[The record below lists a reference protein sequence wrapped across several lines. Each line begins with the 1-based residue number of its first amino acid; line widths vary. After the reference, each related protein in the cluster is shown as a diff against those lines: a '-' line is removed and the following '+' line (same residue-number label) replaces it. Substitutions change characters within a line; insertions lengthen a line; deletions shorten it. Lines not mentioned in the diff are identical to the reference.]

1 MKFNCNEIQQ
11 SKRVN
16 ITITDENN
24 TPPQLSE
31 YFYKFHIAEDVPPG
45 TEVGFIKAV
54 DVDSNTKLLF
64 SILDMENLFTIHP
77 SLGMITTTSE
87 LDREEMPFHFFTV
100 QISDGINVITA
111 PVEVIVADV
120 NDNAPV
126 FQNET
131 FIFHLP
137 KSVQKEHII
146 GIIKATDNDAG
157 NNGKI
162 TYHLQAPEPHLKSVL
177 TLDSVNGFIGIK
189 STWNFDKIPLIH
201 FKVCATDNGFPS
213 LKSTAQVIIVFE
225 EDKRMPVFKD
235 SSYIISVQENVSVN
249 TELLKLNLASDQENF
264 FYYTILFGDP
274 VNQFWIS
281 RKGILYV
288 NKALDRETRHEH
300 HLTVIAHD
308 EVTLEKS
315 HFTASA
321 TIKIILIDIND
332 NAPIFTSSN
341 MAILYDSSPVGT
353 TVMTVKAIDPD
364 EGLNGHV
371 QYFIDS
377 SSAGDFSLDPLY
389 GTLRVNAM
397 LNQKSYK
404 LTIWAYDQGENQ
416 LKTSSDLNVVLL
428 DTSVNHF
435 ILEADSTEITI
446 FENAPVGKVLLN
458 VKIKYE
464 KDNHGES
471 PLLWIEQSE
480 NSDDF
485 LLSQNGQLTIARPLS
500 YIRKSVYILK
510 LYGKGTSHS
519 KPSDDNISSL
529 VVTIRLK
536 DVNDNSPIF
545 IQNPI
550 YIDVVENTAMN
561 DQFTIIGHIKA
572 IDKDHFH
579 NSQIFYSIVQGN
591 TSIFQIDSASGEL
604 LMTGILDR
612 EECENYTLEIQAI
625 DSGFPR
631 LSSKATVFINVIDL
645 NDNPPIFNQSYYRA
659 YVSENQPSS
668 TKVVQ
673 IYAADK
679 DSGVNGLVKYKL
691 IDNSVPFVINEET
704 GWLSTTESLDR
715 ETQKQWNIWVL
726 AEDCG
731 LYNKHTSKVEI
742 QITVNDENDNAPIFH
757 NQQENIYVKNSLQSV
772 DASDLDEGRN
782 SFLKFYLNGKDANK
796 FIINVS
802 TGVIVSKADLKLW
815 NSYRLTVEVSDHG
828 FPEKQ
833 SFLSLQFI
841 TRPPSEFPVFQSD
854 FPQVY
859 SIAEDKRNTFVTLAV
874 ARSSKQAPFN
884 RIRYSIASGNIG
896 QAFTIDSESGELFT
910 SENID
915 YETHCH
921 YELWIA
927 AVDND
932 SPPMISFLKLYI
944 NVEDVNDNSPVFS
957 QSVYEVSIPEEEPEF
972 FYVTKVTATD
982 LDSKNNGV
990 IEYSIDKNQSNV
1002 CDLFQ
1007 IDPFSGIIT
1016 TKVPLDRETK
1026 AQYHFV
1032 VVAKDQGKPALFGYA
1047 AVVVNLEDKNDN
1059 APRFTHLFSAH
1070 VREDAPLGMFITQI
1084 TAADLDEISDNTYI
1098 LENGD
1103 DDTFRIEKDTGRIF
1117 VNKSLDR
1124 ETISE
1129 YAIKVSVLDSFWKV
1143 MTSLT
1148 ITVDDVNDNAPVF
1161 SKQSYNFYVPET
1173 KSIPV
1178 LIGQL
1183 EATDADYQEN
1193 SRITYKMYS
1202 QSSQFSIDS
1211 VSGAIYSHKELVYY
1225 NTSELNIHRLKIIAH
1240 DSGRP
1245 VLSSIT
1251 TVSVFVLPCDA
1262 KLINLQKP
1270 SKLIPV
1276 QIGTPVSTM
1285 IYQVQN
1291 KVKCAHCN
1299 LTEIR
1304 YSLKQEENWFEIDPK
1319 TGWIITNTTVAKDA
1333 LDKKLSVKVAAEYET
1348 VIDEI
1353 EIGII
1358 ITDENRYSPRF
1369 LSSNY
1374 TTNILKN
1381 TSLNATIFT
1390 AVAQDND
1397 SGLNGL
1403 IQYESVCADVAPC
1416 PFAIDSNSGAVK
1428 LITPLNLYDQD
1439 SYILKIKA
1447 TDCAHHPKTSVAS
1460 LTVITQGGYNRIPTF
1475 PHLKDDAFVHPSSG
1489 VNFTVYTFVV
1499 ENAENLPSSQCE
1511 YKIMKGN
1518 EKQLFSLDTLSGQ
1531 LVLVSPV
1538 GTEDYKSTTPLLVRC
1553 TNPSTS
1559 MFSEMTLYVHIGSVH
1574 ENLKPTFARRV
1585 YKFYSHA
1592 VDSLTGFVKVQYQAD
1607 NYQYFLGI
1615 SGLKSNLE
1623 VDANSGAVIM
1633 KKQISSKMAVT
1644 VLSKRSQ
1651 FKSALDFDVA
1661 TLTVRPTDN
1670 GTFPSFDQTAYNVTI
1685 PESSAFGT
1693 KVIAPIISGPLG
1705 HYCRAIIVD
1714 GNAKNSFMVDRRAV
1728 ITVKGELDYES
1739 QSVYELLLAL
1749 VCLEEDQWLSTCQV
1763 RIDIADVNDNG
1774 PQLHES
1780 NRVGY
1785 VMENDPA
1792 GTHVLTLLPY
1802 DLDSSVNQG
1811 PFKFKMLHPDQLPFV
1826 LDPQSGILKTTRPLD
1841 REFQEEYVIAVSI
1854 ADNGIPPK
1862 TTITSIKI
1870 VILDMNDMAPE
1881 SEMLRVTMLS
1891 VQGARFYGVSA
1902 DVHPLDMDLIGNYSC
1917 QPIRADHLL
1926 KVDAKCTLLIG
1937 SIPSDPVPVMMHLNG
1952 DDGKHLPVDF
1962 DLSIKFLTY
1971 TNYTAQ
1977 NSVILHFDLM
1987 KQKLLD
1993 MAIQPLQQALE
2004 NEGYSTW
2011 MTLYDSSHHI
2021 MPASELTASRI
2032 QLIWNRLKPKR
2043 DQVMLSHVQ
2052 HGMCTANSCLNGGTC
2067 IEITESSGSFS
2078 YFREKEN
2085 IFIFPRITKS
2095 YRCDC
2100 SSTYTGEFCETT
2112 VDRCAVNS
2120 CLNGGTCFHDEL
2132 QLKTRCLC
2140 PEGYEGSRC
2149 ENDVDECAIS
2159 KPCQNNAHCENT
2171 DGSYRCICVAGYF
2184 GSKCEMPID
2193 RCASNPCLNGGTCV
2207 ADFDG
2212 YKCRCSYAYTGRN
2225 CEISSYGFQE
2235 LSYIE
2240 LSGMNVRKNEL
2251 SFEFSTLRRNAL
2263 LLYWSG
2269 TSYRSNLSYVV
2280 VDISNGQLRLACSA
2294 SNGQKYSSTLP
2305 RNVTNARWHKLVL
2318 RHQLKSIGISISECG
2333 ENKCISCD
2341 TGNPDCEITFTTCDS
2356 AAMFEDLDDSLF
2368 VGSVNLASRI
2378 QSVGYEIASPNFLGC
2393 IRDLSLNGAPLN
2405 AKSIRS
2411 QSNLLDHCPRQVAD
2425 LCGHTDMCKT
2435 SEQCLDFWDRTEC
2448 ICRGN
2453 FISSS
2458 CEQAEQTYSL
2468 NNGFISYD
2476 IGPAVHVRGQF
2487 PTFDENAFETW
2498 AESELRLHHQNT
2510 LPALW
2515 LNILFRTTSR
2525 DGVLFFSSTGVQF
2538 SLIDIVDGFV
2548 RYISRTDDLR
2558 TVQLNL
2564 DEGPTVSDGNWHMV
2578 SLAKYPQEGLVEFR
2592 IDDHGKDAQLFT
2604 DLHDFYEQK
2613 LTSCSL
2619 GGSRNV
2625 LRIQGKQLTNF
2636 KGCIRRFI
2644 LNGQLQPFEPNHRQ
2658 SNFLTVRESQNVLFN
2673 TSCSNAGA
2681 QKTEL
2686 EAKRQK
2692 PTLLIICITFSIC
2705 LLLSSIGC
2713 YFFLLRRYRRSAKS
2727 KRIQQSVLDSRL
2739 GLLDII
2745 RQADL
2750 NFGSI
2755 KDPDYI
2761 TKRDRTLTRLS
2772 ATCSRRNLCDS
2783 GISLDTSTLGQRNP
2797 TDTLPSHATI
2807 YHHYSR
2813 DLSPDGSLY
2822 I

>member
-87 LDREEMPFHFFTV
+87 LDREEMPFHFFTA

-120 NDNAPV
+120 NDNAP
-126 FQNET
+126 
-131 FIFHLP
+131 
-137 KSVQKEHII
+137 
-146 GIIKATDNDAG
+146 
-157 NNGKI
+157 
-162 TYHLQAPEPHLKSVL
+162 
-177 TLDSVNGFIGIK
+177 
-189 STWNFDKIPLIH
+189 IPLIH

-341 MAILYDSSPVGT
+341 MAVLYDSSPVGT

-510 LYGKGTSHS
+510 LYGKDTSHS

-631 LSSKATVFINVIDL
+631 LSSKAT
-645 NDNPPIFNQSYYRA
+645 SYYRA

-782 SFLKFYLNGKDANK
+782 SFLQFYLNGKDANK

-957 QSVYEVSIPEEEPEF
+957 QSVYAVSIPEEEPEF

-1007 IDPFSGIIT
+1007 IDPISGIIT

-1161 SKQSYNFYVPET
+1161 SKQSYKYV
-1173 KSIPV
+1173 
-1178 LIGQL
+1178 
-1183 EATDADYQEN
+1183 
-1193 SRITYKMYS
+1193 
-1202 QSSQFSIDS
+1202 F
-1211 VSGAIYSHKELVYY
+1211 
-1225 NTSELNIHRLKIIAH
+1225 
-1240 DSGRP
+1240 
-1245 VLSSIT
+1245 
-1251 TVSVFVLPCDA
+1251 
-1262 KLINLQKP
+1262 
-1270 SKLIPV
+1270 
-1276 QIGTPVSTM
+1276 
-1285 IYQVQN
+1285 
-1291 KVKCAHCN
+1291 
-1299 LTEIR
+1299 
-1304 YSLKQEENWFEIDPK
+1304 PK
-1319 TGWIITNTTVAKDA
+1319 
-1333 LDKKLSVKVAAEYET
+1333 
-1348 VIDEI
+1348 
-1353 EIGII
+1353 
-1358 ITDENRYSPRF
+1358 R
-1369 LSSNY
+1369 
-1374 TTNILKN
+1374 
-1381 TSLNATIFT
+1381 
-1390 AVAQDND
+1390 
-1397 SGLNGL
+1397 
-1403 IQYESVCADVAPC
+1403 
-1416 PFAIDSNSGAVK
+1416 
-1428 LITPLNLYDQD
+1428 
-1439 SYILKIKA
+1439 
-1447 TDCAHHPKTSVAS
+1447 
-1460 LTVITQGGYNRIPTF
+1460 
-1475 PHLKDDAFVHPSSG
+1475 
-1489 VNFTVYTFVV
+1489 
-1499 ENAENLPSSQCE
+1499 
-1511 YKIMKGN
+1511 
-1518 EKQLFSLDTLSGQ
+1518 
-1531 LVLVSPV
+1531 
-1538 GTEDYKSTTPLLVRC
+1538 
-1553 TNPSTS
+1553 
-1559 MFSEMTLYVHIGSVH
+1559 FSEHI
-1574 ENLKPTFARRV
+1574 
-1585 YKFYSHA
+1585 YK
-1592 VDSLTGFVKVQYQAD
+1592 
-1607 NYQYFLGI
+1607 
-1615 SGLKSNLE
+1615 
-1623 VDANSGAVIM
+1623 
-1633 KKQISSKMAVT
+1633 
-1644 VLSKRSQ
+1644 
-1651 FKSALDFDVA
+1651 
-1661 TLTVRPTDN
+1661 
-1670 GTFPSFDQTAYNVTI
+1670 
-1685 PESSAFGT
+1685 
-1693 KVIAPIISGPLG
+1693 
-1705 HYCRAIIVD
+1705 
-1714 GNAKNSFMVDRRAV
+1714 
-1728 ITVKGELDYES
+1728 
-1739 QSVYELLLAL
+1739 
-1749 VCLEEDQWLSTCQV
+1749 
-1763 RIDIADVNDNG
+1763 
-1774 PQLHES
+1774 
-1780 NRVGY
+1780 
-1785 VMENDPA
+1785 
-1792 GTHVLTLLPY
+1792 
-1802 DLDSSVNQG
+1802 
-1811 PFKFKMLHPDQLPFV
+1811 
-1826 LDPQSGILKTTRPLD
+1826 
-1841 REFQEEYVIAVSI
+1841 
-1854 ADNGIPPK
+1854 
-1862 TTITSIKI
+1862 
-1870 VILDMNDMAPE
+1870 
-1881 SEMLRVTMLS
+1881 
-1891 VQGARFYGVSA
+1891 
-1902 DVHPLDMDLIGNYSC
+1902 
-1917 QPIRADHLL
+1917 
-1926 KVDAKCTLLIG
+1926 
-1937 SIPSDPVPVMMHLNG
+1937 
-1952 DDGKHLPVDF
+1952 
-1962 DLSIKFLTY
+1962 
-1971 TNYTAQ
+1971 
-1977 NSVILHFDLM
+1977 
-1987 KQKLLD
+1987 
-1993 MAIQPLQQALE
+1993 
-2004 NEGYSTW
+2004 
-2011 MTLYDSSHHI
+2011 
-2021 MPASELTASRI
+2021 
-2032 QLIWNRLKPKR
+2032 
-2043 DQVMLSHVQ
+2043 
-2052 HGMCTANSCLNGGTC
+2052 
-2067 IEITESSGSFS
+2067 
-2078 YFREKEN
+2078 
-2085 IFIFPRITKS
+2085 
-2095 YRCDC
+2095 
-2100 SSTYTGEFCETT
+2100 
-2112 VDRCAVNS
+2112 
-2120 CLNGGTCFHDEL
+2120 
-2132 QLKTRCLC
+2132 
-2140 PEGYEGSRC
+2140 
-2149 ENDVDECAIS
+2149 
-2159 KPCQNNAHCENT
+2159 
-2171 DGSYRCICVAGYF
+2171 
-2184 GSKCEMPID
+2184 
-2193 RCASNPCLNGGTCV
+2193 
-2207 ADFDG
+2207 
-2212 YKCRCSYAYTGRN
+2212 
-2225 CEISSYGFQE
+2225 
-2235 LSYIE
+2235 
-2240 LSGMNVRKNEL
+2240 
-2251 SFEFSTLRRNAL
+2251 
-2263 LLYWSG
+2263 
-2269 TSYRSNLSYVV
+2269 
-2280 VDISNGQLRLACSA
+2280 
-2294 SNGQKYSSTLP
+2294 
-2305 RNVTNARWHKLVL
+2305 
-2318 RHQLKSIGISISECG
+2318 
-2333 ENKCISCD
+2333 
-2341 TGNPDCEITFTTCDS
+2341 
-2356 AAMFEDLDDSLF
+2356 
-2368 VGSVNLASRI
+2368 
-2378 QSVGYEIASPNFLGC
+2378 
-2393 IRDLSLNGAPLN
+2393 
-2405 AKSIRS
+2405 
-2411 QSNLLDHCPRQVAD
+2411 
-2425 LCGHTDMCKT
+2425 
-2435 SEQCLDFWDRTEC
+2435 
-2448 ICRGN
+2448 
-2453 FISSS
+2453 
-2458 CEQAEQTYSL
+2458 
-2468 NNGFISYD
+2468 
-2476 IGPAVHVRGQF
+2476 
-2487 PTFDENAFETW
+2487 
-2498 AESELRLHHQNT
+2498 
-2510 LPALW
+2510 
-2515 LNILFRTTSR
+2515 
-2525 DGVLFFSSTGVQF
+2525 
-2538 SLIDIVDGFV
+2538 
-2548 RYISRTDDLR
+2548 
-2558 TVQLNL
+2558 
-2564 DEGPTVSDGNWHMV
+2564 
-2578 SLAKYPQEGLVEFR
+2578 
-2592 IDDHGKDAQLFT
+2592 
-2604 DLHDFYEQK
+2604 
-2613 LTSCSL
+2613 
-2619 GGSRNV
+2619 
-2625 LRIQGKQLTNF
+2625 
-2636 KGCIRRFI
+2636 
-2644 LNGQLQPFEPNHRQ
+2644 
-2658 SNFLTVRESQNVLFN
+2658 
-2673 TSCSNAGA
+2673 
-2681 QKTEL
+2681 
-2686 EAKRQK
+2686 
-2692 PTLLIICITFSIC
+2692 
-2705 LLLSSIGC
+2705 
-2713 YFFLLRRYRRSAKS
+2713 
-2727 KRIQQSVLDSRL
+2727 
-2739 GLLDII
+2739 
-2745 RQADL
+2745 
-2750 NFGSI
+2750 
-2755 KDPDYI
+2755 
-2761 TKRDRTLTRLS
+2761 
-2772 ATCSRRNLCDS
+2772 
-2783 GISLDTSTLGQRNP
+2783 
-2797 TDTLPSHATI
+2797 
-2807 YHHYSR
+2807 
-2813 DLSPDGSLY
+2813 
-2822 I
+2822 

>member
-1 MKFNCNEIQQ
+1 MSCLIDPLSKFYRDFRSSI
-11 SKRVN
+11 VN

-64 SILDMENLFTIHP
+64 SILEMENLFTIHP
-77 SLGMITTTSE
+77 SLGIITTTSK
-87 LDREEMPFHFFTV
+87 LDREKMTFHYFTV
-100 QISDGINVITA
+100 QISDGINVISA
-111 PVEVIVADV
+111 PVEVIVTDV

-131 FIFHLP
+131 FIFHLS

-146 GIIKATDNDAG
+146 GIIRATDNDAG

-225 EDKRMPVFKD
+225 EDKRLPVFKD

-249 TELLKLNLASDQENF
+249 SELLILNLASDQENL

-274 VNQFWIS
+274 LNQFWIS

-332 NAPIFTSSN
+332 NAPVFTSSN
-341 MAILYDSSPVGT
+341 MAILHDNSPVGT
-353 TVMTVKAIDPD
+353 AVMTVKATDPD

-377 SSAGDFSLDPLY
+377 SSAGDFSLDPVY

-397 LNQKSYK
+397 LNKKSYK

-446 FENAPVGKVLLN
+446 FENEPVGKVLLN
-458 VKIKYE
+458 VKVNYE
-464 KDNHGES
+464 KDTHGES
-471 PLLWIEQSE
+471 ALLWIEQSE

-500 YIRKSVYILK
+500 YIRKPVYILK
-510 LYGKGTSHS
+510 LYGKGTLHS
-519 KPSDDNISSL
+519 NPSDDNISSL

-550 YIDVVENTAMN
+550 YIDVVENTAMDN
-561 DQFTIIGHIKA
+561 QFTIIGRIKA
-572 IDKDHFH
+572 IDKDHSH

-604 LMTGILDR
+604 FMTGILDR
-612 EECENYTLEIQAI
+612 EECESYTLEIQAI
-625 DSGFPR
+625 DSGFPP

-645 NDNPPIFNQSYYRA
+645 NDNPPIFDQSHYRA
-659 YVSENQPSS
+659 FLSENQPPS

-673 IYAADK
+673 IHAIDK
-679 DSGVNGLVKYKL
+679 DSGVNGVVKYKML
-691 IDNSVPFVINEET
+691 DNSVPFVINEET

-731 LYNKHTSKVEI
+731 DFVY
-742 QITVNDENDNAPIFH
+742 A
-757 NQQENIYVKNSLQSV
+757 V
-772 DASDLDEGRN
+772 DASDLDEGKN
-782 SFLKFYLNGKDANK
+782 SLLKFYLNGKDADK

-854 FPQVY
+854 FQQVY
-859 SIAEDKRNTFVTLAV
+859 SIAENKRNTFVTLAV

-944 NVEDVNDNSPVFS
+944 NVEDVNDNSPVFN
-957 QSVYEVSIPEEEPEF
+957 QSIYEVSIPEEEPEF
-972 FYVTKVTATD
+972 FYITQVTATD
-982 LDSKNNGV
+982 LDSENNGL

-1007 IDPFSGIIT
+1007 IDPTSGIIT

-1032 VVAKDQGKPALFGYA
+1032 VVAKDQGMPALFGYA
-1047 AVVVNLEDKNDN
+1047 VVVVNLEDKNDN

-1070 VREDAPLGMFITQI
+1070 VREDAPLDTFITQI
-1084 TAADLDEISDNTYI
+1084 VATDLDEVSDNIYI
-1098 LENGD
+1098 LENGN

-1129 YAIKVSVLDSFWKV
+1129 YAIKVSVLDNFWKV

-1161 SKQSYNFYVPET
+1161 SKHNYSFYVPET
-1173 KSIPV
+1173 KSTPG
-1178 LIGQL
+1178 LIGRL
-1183 EATDADYQEN
+1183 EATDADSQEN

-1211 VSGAIYSHKELVYY
+1211 VTGAIYSHKELIYY
-1225 NTSELNIHRLKIIAH
+1225 NTSELNIHHLKIIAH

-1276 QIGTPVSTM
+1276 QVGTPASTM

-1291 KVKCAHCN
+1291 KVKCAQCK
-1299 LTEIR
+1299 LMEIR

-1319 TGWIITNTTVAKDA
+1319 TGWIMTNTTIAKDA
-1333 LDKKLSVKVAAEYET
+1333 LDRKFFVKIVAEHET
-1348 VIDEI
+1348 VTDEI
-1353 EIGII
+1353 EIGIV
-1358 ITDENRYSPRF
+1358 ITEENRYSPRF

-1374 TTNILKN
+1374 TINILKN

-1390 AVAQDND
+1390 AIAQDND

-1403 IQYESVCADVAPC
+1403 IQYESACVDVFPC
-1416 PFAIDSNSGAVK
+1416 PFAIDSDSGAVK
-1428 LITPLNLYDQD
+1428 LISPVNLYDHD
-1439 SYILKIKA
+1439 SYVLKIKA
-1447 TDCAHHPKTSVAS
+1447 TDCAHHPKTSHAA
-1460 LTVITQGGYNRIPTF
+1460 LTVLTQRGYSRIPTF
-1475 PHLKDDAFVHPSSG
+1475 PHQKDDAFVHPSSG
-1489 VNFTVYTFVV
+1489 VNFTVYTFAV
-1499 ENAENLPSSQCE
+1499 ENSENMPSSQCE

-1518 EKQLFSLDTLSGQ
+1518 EKQLFYLNMFSGQ
-1531 LVLVSPV
+1531 LVLVSPI
-1538 GTEDYKSTTPLLVRC
+1538 GIEYYKSTMPLLVRC
-1553 TNPSTS
+1553 INPNTS
-1559 MFSEMTLYVHIGSVH
+1559 MFSEMTLYVHIGTVH
-1574 ENLKPTFARRV
+1574 ENFKPTFARRV
-1585 YKFYSHA
+1585 YKFHA
-1592 VDSLTGFVKVQYQAD
+1592 HAMESLIGFVKVQHEAD
-1607 NYQYFLGI
+1607 DYRYFLGI

-1623 VDANSGAVIM
+1623 IDANSGAVIM
-1633 KKQISSKMAVT
+1633 KKQIPSKMTVT
-1644 VLSKRSQ
+1644 VLSRRSQ
-1651 FKSALDFDVA
+1651 FKSAFDFDVA

-1685 PESSAFGT
+1685 SENSAIGT
-1693 KVIAPIISGPLG
+1693 KVIAPIINGPLG

-1714 GNAKNSFMVDRRAV
+1714 GNDKSSFMVDRRAV

-1763 RIDIADVNDNG
+1763 RIDISDVNDNG

-1811 PFKFKMLHPDQLPFV
+1811 PFKFKMLHPEQLPFD

-1841 REFQEEYVIAVSI
+1841 REFQEEYIIAVSI

-1881 SEMLRVTMLS
+1881 SEMLHVTVLS
-1891 VQGARFYGVSA
+1891 VQGAQFYGVSA

-1917 QPIRADHLL
+1917 QPIRTDHPL

-1937 SIPSDPVPVMMHLNG
+1937 SIPSDHVPVLMHLNG

-1987 KQKLLD
+1987 KQNLLE

-2004 NEGYSTW
+2004 KEGYSSLLTQAECKQRNCSAW

-2032 QLIWNRLKPKR
+2032 QLIWNRLKLKL
-2043 DQVMLSHVQ
+2043 DQVALSHVQ
-2052 HGMCTANSCLNGGTC
+2052 HGMCTANSCLNGGIC

-2078 YFREKEN
+2078 YFRENEN
-2085 IFIFPRITKS
+2085 IFIFPKIAKS

-2100 SSTYTGEFCETT
+2100 GSTYTGEFCETT
-2112 VDRCAVNS
+2112 VDRCAINS

-2149 ENDVDECAIS
+2149 ENDVDECTIS
-2159 KPCQNNAHCENT
+2159 NPCQNNAHCENT

-2212 YKCRCSYAYTGRN
+2212 YKCQCSYAYTGRN

-2240 LSGMNVRKNEL
+2240 LSGLNVRKNEL

-2269 TSYRSNLSYVV
+2269 TNYRSNSSYVV

-2333 ENKCISCD
+2333 KNKCTSCD

-2356 AAMFEDLDDSLF
+2356 AAMFDDFDDSLF
-2368 VGSVNLASRI
+2368 LGSANLASRI
-2378 QSVGYEIASPNFLGC
+2378 QSIGYETASPNFLGC
-2393 IRDLSLNGAPLN
+2393 IRDLSLNGSPLN

-2476 IGPAVHVRGQF
+2476 IGPGVHVRSQF

-2498 AESELRLHHQNT
+2498 AENELRLHHQST

-2564 DEGPTVSDGNWHMV
+2564 DEGPTISDGNWHMV

-2619 GGSRNV
+2619 GGTRNV
-2625 LRIQGKQLTNF
+2625 LRIQGKQLNNF
-2636 KGCIRRFI
+2636 QGCIRRFI
-2644 LNGQLQPFEPNHRQ
+2644 LNGQLQPMEPSHRQ

-2673 TSCSNAGA
+2673 VSCANAGA

-2686 EAKRQK
+2686 EAKRQR

-2705 LLLSSIGC
+2705 LVLSSIGC
-2713 YFFLLRRYRRSAKS
+2713 YFFLVRRYRKSAKA

-2745 RQADL
+2745 RQADW

-2772 ATCSRRNLCDS
+2772 ATCSRGNLCDS
-2783 GISLDTSTLGQRNP
+2783 GISLDTSTLGRRNP
-2797 TDTLPSHATI
+2797 TDTLPSHAAV

-2813 DLSPDGSLY
+2813 DISPDGSLY